1 MLKKI
6 NIGAA
11 VLLLAGAVPAH
22 ASSTG
27 LLLNDDSVQ
36 ILHSSDPATLFGHET
51 RQAYNF
57 IYSQEPDPRNL
68 LLGVETALQ
77 DYTWEF
83 LENHTITPRLDLM
96 VVKFMGGYFGAAAV
110 GASYRIAPSES
121 RSFTLLTEVSVA
133 PPLTTLGSGKSLWS
147 FKTQINYPLND
158 KVELNAG
165 YRSIT
170 MKLPSNVEDGFER
183 GLYLGITTY
192 FE

>member
-1 MLKKI
+1 MLKNI
-6 NIGAA
+6 NIGAI
-11 VLLLAGAVPAH
+11 VLLLAGAAPAH

-36 ILHSSDPATLFGHET
+36 ILHLKEPDTLFGYET

-57 IYSQEPDPRNL
+57 IYSQEPQPRNIL
-68 LLGVETALQ
+68 LSAETELQ
-77 DYTWEF
+77 DYSWKL

-96 VVKFMGGYFGAAAV
+96 LVKFMGGYFSAAAV

-147 FKTQINYPLND
+147 FKTQLNYPLNN
-158 KVELNAG
+158 KTELNAG